1 MDKRALILFSRLPVP
16 GRVKTRLMPPLS
28 GAECAALQKAMTLD
42 TAHTLAALGRDL
54 FLFHSD
60 EGAPALLDG
69 LPRGARL
76 FPQSGADL
84 GERMY
89 NAVAAVLA
97 MGYGDCLLLGSDLP
111 FLTAPEVAEAGRVL
125 EGSDVVLCPSPDGGY
140 WLIGMRR
147 PFPPI
152 FHGQRYGTGSVLD
165 DALACC
171 AAHGLRAGLGPV
183 RRDLDTP
190 EDLAWFLEELK
201 AHAPTDASRTA
212 AWLRAWQAGLSMS
225 NNHL

>member
-1 MDKRALILFSRLPVP
+1 MDRGALILFSRIPVP

-42 TAHTLAALGRDL
+42 TAHTLAAMGRDL

-69 LPRGARL
+69 LPRAARL
-76 FPQSGADL
+76 FTQSGADL

-111 FLTAPEVAEAGRVL
+111 FLTAPDVAEAGRVL

-140 WLIGMRR
+140 WLIGMHR
-147 PFPPI
+147 PFPPSSM
-152 FHGQRYGTGSVLD
+152 GS
-165 DALACC
+165 ATAPAACWTTRWPAVPPTAC
-171 AAHGLRAGLGPV
+171 APGWGRCGGIWT
-183 RRDLDTP
+183 RRRI
-190 EDLAWFLEELK
+190 WRG
-201 AHAPTDASRTA
+201 SWRT
-212 AWLRAWQAGLSMS
+212 
-225 NNHL
+225 